1 MAKLSDSE
9 IQTALAELPGWAITN
24 GMLTKTFEMPGF
36 PDAIALVTGTAELA
50 EAQGHHPDMDIRYNK
65 VTFALVT
72 HDQGGITEKDVHMA
86 RGIEAQSH
94 FPERNPVE

>member
-1 MAKLSDSE
+1 MAKLSESD
-9 IQTALAELPGWAITN
+9 IQTALADLPGWALTN
-24 GMLTKTFEMPGF
+24 GLLTKTFEMPSF
-36 PDAIALVTGTAELA
+36 PDAIALVNGAAELA

-72 HDQGGITEKDVHMA
+72 HDQGGITDKDVQLA

-94 FPERNPVE
+94 FPERNQAE